1 MLVKLS
7 GLFLKD
13 LRDNN
18 YHFIFSSKVKYFN
31 FLIVIYFKGTTNEM
45 PLILLLSIY
54 FLYLLLMKLLNS
66 VFANVFVNSAVCP
79 PGIST
84 N

>member
-1 MLVKLS
+1 LE
-7 GLFLKD
+7 FFQ
-13 LRDNN
+13 R
-18 YHFIFSSKVKYFN
+18 SSIKNQFN
-31 FLIVIYFKGTTNEM
+31 PDFAVGKESNDGFF
-45 PLILLLSIY
+45 LSIRELGWLQR
-54 FLYLLLMKLLNS
+54 FLFPKYSFHLLLMKLLNS

>member
-1 MLVKLS
+1 MFSINLLKLQLS
-7 GLFLKD
+7 SLRGAMMAFSLSISALGLLQP
-13 LRDNN
+13 
-18 YHFIFSSKVKYFN
+18 FIFSKYSFH
-31 FLIVIYFKGTTNEM
+31 
-45 PLILLLSIY
+45 
-54 FLYLLLMKLLNS
+54 LLLMKLLNS